1 MHPLLLLLAESAF
14 WAALVLTTLPVGTP
28 DSADPTSG
36 RQGGVRDRRGHDDRG
51 DEAKERPGSLADL
64 ERDLRASRPETR
76 RSVVRKLAALG
87 QRKAWDL
94 VLQVLSDA
102 DPMVADEAQVVLGS
116 ITDSKLA
123 ADLLGPSGLRANDDW
138 VRLRVAEAFGRMP
151 IEIDAEALARGLVHG
166 DAREGETNR
175 AILWSMERL
184 ARAKRLGGD
193 ASKAYRAAERLAR
206 SRGDPELRGAALLAM
221 NAIDPLEAHAA
232 VAEWLEEGDGAL
244 RCAALVAVATWT
256 EQECL
261 KTSERLLDDP
271 DPRVRAQA
279 IENLEAQSSRAA
291 MLALVHRMGIEPRGR
306 LKWGI
311 QAYLRAR
318 SGEDFGLDA
327 GKWTAWAQKIE
338 GRLAT
343 GEGRG
348 LRLLPVPQTNV
359 SFAGMNLVSDRVC
372 FLIDF
377 SGSTWQTKVG
387 EKTRKQVLDAK
398 LREALEA
405 LPPGTG
411 FNVMPYTN
419 DPIPWEKRLQASD
432 KSSVKRAI
440 DFFERCNQSGR
451 GNFFD
456 AALLALQDPEV
467 DTILVL
473 TDGVPTGGHRWNLE
487 LMVELLVERDRFR
500 KVAFDSVLVDAPW
513 SKRKL
518 WEDLAR
524 RTGGRSV
531 VAELE

>member
-1 MHPLLLLLAESAF
+1 MFWVALA
-14 WAALVLTTLPVGTP
+14 LTTFPVGTP
-28 DSADPTSG
+28 HPADPTSG
-36 RQGGVRDRRGHDDRG
+36 RQGGVRDDRGREGRG
-51 DEAKERPGSLADL
+51 DERRGDEGEDRPSSLPDL
-64 ERDLRASRPETR
+64 ERDLRAPRPETR

-87 QRKAWDL
+87 ERKAWDL
-94 VLQVLSDA
+94 VVRALADD
-102 DPMVADEAQVVLGS
+102 DPMVADEAQVVLGA
-116 ITDSKLA
+116 ITDRKLA
-123 ADLLGPSGLRANDDW
+123 ADLLGPTGLRAKDEW
-138 VRLRVAEAFGRMP
+138 VRLRVAETFGRMP
-151 IEIDAEALARGLVHG
+151 IEIDAEDLTRGIVHG
-166 DAREGETNR
+166 DAREAATTR
-175 AILWSMERL
+175 TILWSIERL

-193 ASKAYRAAERLAR
+193 VGKAYRAAERIAR
-206 SRGDPELRGAALLAM
+206 SRGDPELRGAALQAIH
-221 NAIDPLEAHAA
+221 AIDPLEAREM
-232 VAEWLEEGDGAL
+232 VVQWLEEGDGAL

-261 KTSERLLDDP
+261 TTSERLLDDP

-291 MLALVHRMGIEPRGR
+291 MLALVRRMGIEPRGR

-311 QAYLRAR
+311 LAYLRAR

-327 GKWTAWAQKIE
+327 EKWQAWAQKIE

-348 LRLLPVPQTNV
+348 VRLGPVGQTNV

-377 SGSTWQTKVG
+377 SGSTWQTKIG
-387 EKTRKQVLDAK
+387 EKTRKQVLDLK

-405 LPPGTG
+405 LPAGTG

-419 DPIPWEKRLQASD
+419 DPIPWEKRLQSSD
-432 KSSVKRAI
+432 KSSVKRAL
-440 DFFERCNQSGR
+440 DFFERCSQSGR
-451 GNFFD
+451 GNFYD
-456 AALLALQDPEV
+456 AALLALEDPEV

-500 KVAFDSVLVDAPW
+500 KVAFDSILVDAPW

-531 VAELE
+531 VAEL